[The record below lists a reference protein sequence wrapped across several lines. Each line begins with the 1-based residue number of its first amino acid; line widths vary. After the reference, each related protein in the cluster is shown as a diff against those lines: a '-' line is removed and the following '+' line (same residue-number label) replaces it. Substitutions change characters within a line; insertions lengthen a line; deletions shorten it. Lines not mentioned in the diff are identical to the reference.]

1 MKETFNIPKDI
12 KLEKRILSAMIV
24 DETAHLDAM
33 PILKMPEMFY
43 EPAHQLIYKAILE
56 LSYETRPVDLVTIN
70 QQLAATGMLERAGG
84 TYALAE
90 LSGSASS
97 AAHIEEWCRI
107 LVQFWLR
114 RELIKNADRIKA
126 MACRDDQDSLQV
138 LEASAAFN
146 DQLNEILYSG
156 GSRKSWAE
164 NLDAVVDRVRL
175 LSNQQE
181 HELSGVPTGLEKAD
195 KFTGGWQNSD
205 LIIMAARPG
214 MGKTSMVLKN
224 FVECGLQG
232 VPAAFF
238 SLEMSGHQLGAR
250 SVAINSNYHLTQLV
264 RDGFK
269 KAEYFVT
276 LKDKVDEMKKF
287 PVLIDDT
294 PGLDIRDLVSRARI
308 WKRKHGIRIL
318 FIDYL
323 QLITDRTKESKGN
336 REQEISSI
344 SRKLKGLA
352 KELDIPVIAL
362 SQLSRAVETRGGSKR
377 PLLSDLRESGAIEQD
392 ADIVTF
398 LYRPGYYNI
407 ELEEDMIADFCNAEF
422 IFAKYRGG
430 SLGTINVY
438 FQGDKAKYSDCDEYE
453 KQKAENNF
461 DDVPFDVPAPVP
473 NGDPG
478 VAF

>member
-33 PILKMPEMFY
+33 PILKLPEMFY

-56 LSYETRPVDLVTIN
+56 LSYDTRPVDLVTIN
-70 QQLAATGMLERAGG
+70 QQLAASGTLERAGG

-90 LSGSASS
+90 LSSSASS

-114 RELIKNADRIKA
+114 RELIKNADRIKS

-156 GSRKSWAE
+156 NGHRKSWAE

-175 LSNQQE
+175 LSNQKE
-181 HELSGVPTGLEKAD
+181 HELSGVPTGLKKAD

-232 VPAAFF
+232 VPAGFF
-238 SLEMSGHQLGAR
+238 SLEMAGHQLGAR
-250 SVAINSNYHLTQLV
+250 SVSINSNFHLTQLV
-264 RDGFK
+264 RDGFS

-276 LKDKVDEMKKF
+276 LVDKTDDMKKF
-287 PVLIDDT
+287 PVYIDDT
-294 PGLDIRDLVSRARI
+294 PGLDIRDLIARARI

-398 LYRPGYYNI
+398 LYRPEYYKI
-407 ELEEDMIADFCNAEF
+407 ELDHEEMEEFCNAEF

-430 SLGTINVY
+430 SLGTIDVY
-438 FQGDKAKYSDCDEYE
+438 FQGDKAKYSDYDEQAKY
-453 KQKAENNF
+453 KAENSF
-461 DDVPFDVPAPVP
+461 QDVPFSNNEVP
-473 NGDPG
+473 NGSSDL
-478 VAF
+478 AF